1 MQVRLCAS
9 IAIGLLCCDQNML
22 SRCAQGL
29 YWANRYLER
38 AEHLC
43 RLMEFQVS
51 VLVDRPVEEIYFGW
65 RRIYESFGCQPSVG
79 DLEVRAD
86 EAFAMADS
94 YTLADNITFELTNP
108 NSLLSYIALGRE
120 NARQMRHCISAEMW
134 SCLNLAYLRL
144 KKTAIQDIWQR
155 SPETFYSDIGRDI
168 HTFSGVTEA
177 TMYRDEGWHFMRLGT
192 CIERTQLVCALV
204 LTQID
209 MGNFW
214 EESPEAGW
222 KGLLQALQSTDA
234 YERCY
239 GLAVSQQSV
248 LDLLIANP
256 LLPYSLC
263 SSMQTIV
270 HRIETLAQAA
280 GHRSDSSS
288 EAERIARQSYAMIR
302 DSWTDGGSAEDAK
315 PFLRKIQDNCR
326 LLHDLIMAAYV
337 GYAIEEAPVL

>member
-1 MQVRLCAS
+1 
-9 IAIGLLCCDQNML
+9 ML

-65 RRIYESFGCQPSVG
+65 RRIYESCGSQPSVG
-79 DLEVRAD
+79 DLEVRAN
-86 EAFAMADS
+86 EAFTMADS
-94 YTLADNITFELTNP
+94 YTLADDITFELTNP
-108 NSLLSYIALGRE
+108 NSLFSCIALGRE
-120 NARQMRHCISAEMW
+120 NIRQMRHCISAEMW

-144 KKTAIQDIWQR
+144 KKTGIKDIWQQG

-192 CIERTQLVCALV
+192 CIERVQLVCALV

-209 MGNFW
+209 MDKFW

-222 KGLLQALQSTDA
+222 KGLVQALQSTDA

-248 LDLLIANP
+248 LDLFIANP

-270 HRIETLAQAA
+270 HRIETLAQV

-288 EAERIARQSYAMIR
+288 EAARIAGQSYAMIR
-302 DSWTDGGSAEDAK
+302 YSWTGEGSAAAK
-315 PFLRKIQDNCR
+315 PFLQKIHDNCH

-337 GYAIEEAPVL
+337 DYTIEKAPVL